1 MCICVLYSLTSYVIF
16 FIVFVIF
23 ILSETKTHP
32 ACFQKQCARAS
43 SAPSMR
49 LRRDVTSVGVVRAF
63 VAAATFRLSIRRT
76 GCDSA
81 WRPRTSTTP
90 AHFIR
95 RGRRGAGFGRGPDFR
110 GWPAGRTANM
120 EGLDLSHL
128 TENERQQIMQVM
140 ARQKVEEDQERE
152 NFKSVSLS
160 LSLFHFPFSVSFS
173 FLLSPKHDFWRLLPI
188 PLPYVC
194 VRCTLSKIL
203 NFMCGTSFISYLLW
217 RWVNVIRTLDPILF
231 KYIVTMV
238 LCNIWIILQKREHP
252 FGLES

>member
-1 MCICVLYSLTSYVIF
+1 MCICVLHSLTSYVIF
-16 FIVFVIF
+16 FFVVFVIF

-32 ACFQKQCARAS
+32 TCFQKQCARAS
-43 SAPSMR
+43 SAPAMR
-49 LRRDVTSVGVVRAF
+49 LRHDVTSVGVVRAF
-63 VAAATFRLSIRRT
+63 VAAATFCLSIRRT

-90 AHFIR
+90 AHFQR
-95 RGRRGAGFGRGPDFR
+95 RGRRGAGFGRGPDSR

-128 TENERQQIMQVM
+128 TEHERQQIMQVM

-173 FLLSPKHDFWRLLPI
+173 YPLSPKLDFRRLLPHSLTI
-188 PLPYVC
+188 CVC
-194 VRCTLSKIL
+194 VRCYIFKIL
-203 NFMCGTSFISYLLW
+203 NFICGTSFISYLLW
-217 RWVNVIRTLDPILF
+217 R
-231 KYIVTMV
+231 
-238 LCNIWIILQKREHP
+238 
-252 FGLES
+252 